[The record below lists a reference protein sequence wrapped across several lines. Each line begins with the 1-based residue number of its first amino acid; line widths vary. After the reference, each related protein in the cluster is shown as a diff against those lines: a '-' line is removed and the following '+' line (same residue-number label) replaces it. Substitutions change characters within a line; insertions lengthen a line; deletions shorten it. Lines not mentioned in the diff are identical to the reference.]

1 MMIEDHTKL
10 LKKERE
16 QKVAGKETV
25 SVRQV
30 SQLRELCGIGVNNSW
45 VFVMEFFGWRKFRN
59 RREVTALAGLTPTP
73 YDIWRYIEHGVIP
86 EGAIY

>member
-1 MMIEDHTKL
+1 MIEDHIRL

-30 SQLRELCGIGVNNSW
+30 TQLRELCGIGVNSSW
-45 VFVMEFFGWRKFRN
+45 VFRME
-59 RREVTALAGLTPTP
+59 E
-73 YDIWRYIEHGVIP
+73 IP
-86 EGAIY
+86 